1 MRALLLSAVL
11 TTCAAAQAEPT
22 REGDRVFQK
31 NCARC
36 HGAQAD
42 GDTAIAKVVKP
53 PPPNLRRS
61 SLSDA
66 QIKQIVVQGGE
77 GVGRSPIM
85 PNWGFQLSTEEIDAV
100 VAYVIGLKEGLGG
113 VKSASRSQ

>member
-1 MRALLLSAVL
+1 MRTLLLSAVL
-11 TTCAAAQAEPT
+11 LSCAAAQAEPAL
-22 REGDRVFQK
+22 EGDRLYK
-31 NCARC
+31 ENCARC
-36 HGAQAD
+36 HGARAD

-53 PPPNLRRS
+53 RPPDLRRT
-61 SLSDA
+61 SLNDA
-66 QIKQIVVQGGE
+66 QIREIVTQGGE

-100 VAYVIGLKEGLGG
+100 VAYVSGLKEGVGG

>member
-1 MRALLLSAVL
+1 MRAWLLSAVL
-11 TTCAAAQAEPT
+11 MTCAAAQAEPA
-22 REGDRVFQK
+22 REGDRLYQA

-36 HGAQAD
+36 HGARAD

-53 PPPNLRRS
+53 PPPDLRRTG
-61 SLSDA
+61 LNDA
-66 QIKQIVVQGGE
+66 QIREIVTHGGE

-85 PNWGFQLSTEEIDAV
+85 PNWGFQLSSEEIDAV

-113 VKSASRSQ
+113 VKSASHLQ